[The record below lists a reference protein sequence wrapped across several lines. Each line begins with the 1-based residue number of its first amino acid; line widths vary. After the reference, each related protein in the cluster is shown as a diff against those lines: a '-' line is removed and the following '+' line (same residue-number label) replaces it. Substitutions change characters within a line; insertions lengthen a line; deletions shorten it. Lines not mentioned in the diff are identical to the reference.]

1 MNIQY
6 TLYIYTIQPQ
16 CPIVFSGKKL
26 KGNTI
31 YKQECVGETEERWG

>member
-6 TLYIYTIQPQ
+6 ILYII
-16 CPIVFSGKKL
+16 FSPSVRSYFREKKL
-26 KGNTI
+26 RGNTI